1 MNERM
6 LTTPEAAQVL
16 GVSAERV
23 RQLIKAGRLPSQQ
36 FGRDHVISEA
46 DLALVSDRKPGRPKR
61 PAEETPAL
69 AAETKTARTK
79 TPVQTA
85 ALMPETKTAGKKATP
100 STAVKS
106 KKAAA
111 RKGAAAAA
119 AKPAQKRTA
128 KKGKAA

>member
-46 DLALVSDRKPGRPKR
+46 DLTLVSDRKPGRPKK
-61 PAEETPAL
+61 PDEGEPIEPVQTPAL
-69 AAETKTARTK
+69 ISETKAAAQRATSSATAETKRAGK
-79 TPVQTA
+79 GVPAV
-85 ALMPETKTAGKKATP
+85 ETKPAKKRA
-100 STAVKS
+100 A
-106 KKAAA
+106 KAAKK
-111 RKGAAAAA
+111 RKV
-119 AKPAQKRTA
+119 
-128 KKGKAA
+128 